1 MLGRRTKDFVFF
13 ITYGIS
19 VTTLWNIYY
28 AKNRQRR
35 TKTNKEKIE
44 ANDIKLFLLI
54 IVITT

>member
-1 MLGRRTKDFVFF
+1 MNKPKDFVPF

-28 AKNRQRR
+28 PKNRQGR

-44 ANDIKLFLLI
+44 AHDIKLYLPI
-54 IVITT
+54 SVITT